1 MPALKIDALLDA
13 PELAALSRKARRLA
27 QLQARYARCAPPP
40 LVRASRV
47 ADCRAGTLLIVADN
61 AAVAGKLRQL
71 VPSLLSKMRKR
82 EAEVTGIKIGV
93 QVKEVAEDDGA
104 RPRLEH
110 ARIENIDVFRALADT
125 LQQSPL
131 KSAVM
136 ALMARHRR

>member
-1 MPALKIDALLDA
+1 
-13 PELAALSRKARRLA
+13 
-27 QLQARYARCAPPP
+27 
-40 LVRASRV
+40 
-47 ADCRAGTLLIVADN
+47 LIVADN